1 MGLLDRIR
9 SLLRGSDKIKSND
22 PNAYWVYVQCQRC
35 GEKLRGRVDLRN
47 DLSPNY
53 DGQDSSMTYFCRK
66 VIIGEQIC
74 FQPIE
79 VELTFDKQRKVIESR
94 ITGGKFISRE
104 AFLADEPENPA

>member
-1 MGLLDRIR
+1 MGLFDKISKWLR
-9 SLLRGSDKIKSND
+9 SSDKSTQTD

-53 DGQDSSMTYFCRK
+53 DSQDSSMTYFCRK
-66 VIIGEQIC
+66 VIIGEQRC

-79 VELTFDKQRKVIESR
+79 VELTFDRQRKVIDSQ
-94 ITGGKFISRE
+94 ISGGKFITQE
-104 AFLADEPENPA
+104 AFSAENPENQS